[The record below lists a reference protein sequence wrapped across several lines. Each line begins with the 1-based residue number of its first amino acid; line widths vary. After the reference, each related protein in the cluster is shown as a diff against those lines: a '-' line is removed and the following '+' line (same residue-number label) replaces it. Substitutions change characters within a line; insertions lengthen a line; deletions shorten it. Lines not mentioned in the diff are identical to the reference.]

1 MARAASAWV
10 SVRGSPARSAIS
22 LHPSGMRTRASSARE
37 GRASSSR
44 AIAASTAGIPG
55 YLADI
60 PDGLI
65 AERKV
70 APFRLCRQGRAGD
83 ATSIRTVLPIILII
97 APAKRRV
104 CKSGLPDNS
113 ENGYLAGQI
122 GSHSANSNSTRKNAP
137 ARRPFRA
144 SQFVPWLASIR
155 TRRWTRKD
163 AYRPGGRNYPPVNSA
178 PRRTICPAID
188 REQRRQL
195 WFLLR

>member
-1 MARAASAWV
+1 VTAASWLSMTRMYAMARVASARV

-83 ATSIRTVLPIILII
+83 ATSIQTVLPIILII
-97 APAKRRV
+97 APARRRV
-104 CKSGLPDNS
+104 FKSGLPNNS
-113 ENGYLAGQI
+113 ENGYLARQI
-122 GSHSANSNSTRKNAP
+122 GGDPTNPNSTRKDVP
-137 ARRPFRA
+137 ARSARSEEANLFLG
-144 SQFVPWLASIR
+144 S
-155 TRRWTRKD
+155 RR
-163 AYRPGGRNYPPVNSA
+163 SA
-178 PRRTICPAID
+178 PDPGPGKMRARPEAVIARR
-188 REQRRQL
+188 
-195 WFLLR
+195 